1 MRQQKHCNIG
11 GKSLAQL
18 IKLQDYVSRYEQNI
32 VLYPSRFARLKKQQW
47 IGLKKAFETKDRS
60 LFYME
65 NEREEDW
72 MIERPSFLERVK
84 KTILNRN
91 KMEEA
96 ELTNEKEREEKEEVE
111 ELNFDYDA
119 KKYSHPKTLD
129 ELKQQF
135 LNQLFEFQL
144 KWASSTLTEISKV
157 TKTLY
162 YDDLLKYYLQ
172 RFPDTFLVLY
182 QPLFQ
187 LKNAP
192 VELDTIIIT
201 PTDIWCIHVLE
212 AENSAVF
219 VGSNEKFW
227 VKKKR
232 DKEKKILSPVIS
244 INRTETIVKS
254 ILDKYDITLPV
265 HKVILTRNGYVDFP
279 SAPYD
284 LKIVEKRNY
293 EEWFHKM
300 RSHHSPIK
308 AIQLKAA
315 ESLLHYGLTNSK
327 RRYEWDTEET

>member
-1 MRQQKHCNIG
+1 M
-11 GKSLAQL
+11 AQL

-32 VLYPSRFARLKKQQW
+32 VLYPSRFVRLKKQKW

-60 LFYME
+60 LFYTE
-65 NEREEDW
+65 DVIEEDW
-72 MIERPSFLERVK
+72 IMDKPSFFERIK
-84 KTILNRN
+84 NSIWNRN
-91 KMEEA
+91 KFEEIDVENVSEKVVLA
-96 ELTNEKEREEKEEVE
+96 EEDDLSFE
-111 ELNFDYDA
+111 YDA
-119 KKYSHPKTLD
+119 KQYSHPQTVD
-129 ELKQQF
+129 QLKQQF

-144 KWASSTLTEISKV
+144 KWASSTLTEMSKV
-157 TKTLY
+157 KKALY

-192 VELDTIIIT
+192 VELDTIMIT
-201 PTDIWCIHVLE
+201 PTDVWCIHVLE

-219 VGSNEKFW
+219 VGSNDKFW
-227 VKKKR
+227 IKKKG
-232 DKEKKILSPVIS
+232 DKEQKILSPVLS
-244 INRTETIVKS
+244 INRTEKIVKS
-254 ILDKYDITLPV
+254 ILEKYDITLPIQ
-265 HKVILTRNGYVDFP
+265 KVILTRNGYVDFP

-293 EEWFHKM
+293 EDWFQKM

-327 RRYEWDTEET
+327 RRYEWDTEES